1 MIQIKVYSDYVCPFC
16 YLGEQQLKEVLEEE
30 PELKVETEWMP
41 FELRPFPTPTL
52 KPEDEYLPRVW
63 KSSVYPMAEDLGV
76 EIKLPTISPQP
87 YTHLAFEGYQYAL
100 EEGKGEAYTHRL
112 FEAFFKENKDIGDIE
127 VLTQLADEVGLA
139 PQAYRKAVESRE
151 YKEQHRQALQ
161 EAQQYGI
168 RAVPTFQIGNR
179 LYQGMIPKE
188 QLRKLLKESA
198 RTEQ

>member
-1 MIQIKVYSDYVCPFC
+1 MIKIKVYSDYVCPFC

-30 PELKVETEWMP
+30 HELKVATEWMP

-52 KPEDEYLPRVW
+52 RPGDEYLPRVW
-63 KSSVYPMAEDLGV
+63 NSSVYPMAEDMGV

-87 YTHLAFEGYQYAL
+87 YTHLAFEGYQFAL
-100 EEGKGEAYTHRL
+100 EEGKGEAYTHRM
-112 FEAFFKENKDIGDIE
+112 FEAFFKEDEDIGDLE
-127 VLTQLADEVGLA
+127 VLTQLAEEVGLDPA
-139 PQAYRKAVESRE
+139 AYRQAVENRK

-161 EAQQYGI
+161 EAQRHGI

-188 QLRKLLKESA
+188 QLRILLKGMV
-198 RTEQ
+198 RTEE